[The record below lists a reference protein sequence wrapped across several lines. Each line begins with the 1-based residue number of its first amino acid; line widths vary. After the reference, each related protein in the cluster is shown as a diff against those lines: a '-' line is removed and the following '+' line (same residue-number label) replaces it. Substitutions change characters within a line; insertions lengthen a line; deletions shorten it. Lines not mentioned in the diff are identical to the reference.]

1 MSARK
6 RRRGR
11 PPGLTRK
18 VIGAAAMEIVEADG
32 ASALTMVRL
41 AEKLGVAPS
50 ALYNHI
56 SGKEQLLVFV
66 QDEVLSRVDTSALAE
81 LARTVRADGA
91 RPAGRDRELPENHG
105 LSRAAGGAETAGSG
119 HAAENADH
127 SDDAAADAVAGEA
140 GSVGAAATGEAGP
153 DDAPRSRGKQLRAA
167 LEHWARSYRTVLA
180 EQHELIPL
188 IATLPVAGSPNIRN
202 MYEVVARAM
211 LAGGIPDHDVV
222 PVIVAFEN
230 FLFGAA
236 MDYNAP
242 PTIFTAGPGDVV
254 TPAFARVLDAYTGVI
269 DGGAAAT
276 GRSETSAD
284 PAELIDDSSAAAAGL
299 AGQVEDLESAI
310 EGARNPYAAVPF
322 EWGLGRLLD
331 GVDQIV
337 EDAES

>member
-56 SGKEQLLVFV
+56 SGKDQLLVFV

-91 RPAGRDRELPENHG
+91 RPAGRDRGLPENHG
-105 LSRAAGGAETAGSG
+105 LSRAAGDTGS
-119 HAAENADH
+119 A
-127 SDDAAADAVAGEA
+127 
-140 GSVGAAATGEAGP
+140 
-153 DDAPRSRGKQLRAA
+153 DAPRSRGKQLRAA

-276 GRSETSAD
+276 GRSEAPAD
-284 PAELIDDSSAAAAGL
+284 PGELIDDSSAAAAGL

-310 EGARNPYAAVPF
+310 EGARNPYAAVPV

-331 GVDQIV
+331 GVEQIV
-337 EDAES
+337 EDAEG

>member
-32 ASALTMVRL
+32 ASALTMVWL

-81 LARTVRADGA
+81 LAQTVRADGA
-91 RPAGRDRELPENHG
+91 RPAGRGRELRENHG
-105 LSRAAGGAETAGSG
+105 LSRAADSAEAAGSG
-119 HAAENADH
+119 HATGNAGR
-127 SDDAAADAVAGEA
+127 SDDVAADAAAAGEA
-140 GSVGAAATGEAGP
+140 GSG
-153 DDAPRSRGKQLRAA
+153 DAPRSRGRQLRAA
-167 LEHWARSYRTVLA
+167 LEHWARSYRTVLV

-188 IATLPVAGSPNIRN
+188 IATLPVAGSPNIRS

-242 PTIFTAGPGDVV
+242 PTIFTACPGDVV

-269 DGGAAAT
+269 DGGAAAA
-276 GRSETSAD
+276 GRSEPPAD
-284 PAELIDDSSAAAAGL
+284 PVELISAAAAGL

-331 GVDQIV
+331 GVEQIV
-337 EDAES
+337 EGAED

>member
-81 LARTVRADGA
+81 LAQTVRADGA
-91 RPAGRDRELPENHG
+91 RPAGRGRELPENHG
-105 LSRAAGGAETAGSG
+105 LSRAAGDTGS
-119 HAAENADH
+119 
-127 SDDAAADAVAGEA
+127 
-140 GSVGAAATGEAGP
+140 

-242 PTIFTAGPGDVV
+242 PTIFTAAPGDVV

-276 GRSETSAD
+276 GRSEASAD

-331 GVDQIV
+331 GVEQIV
-337 EDAES
+337 EDAEG